1 MSSTDL
7 TSKPLAPERPGQAF
21 ASISST
27 AEEPL
32 SGLSAVEAT
41 ARLKTHGPNTL
52 RVAKSRSLTNV
63 AIGTLREPMY
73 IFLLAAASLYLF
85 VGDLGEGLF
94 LLAGAALSIGLVVFQ
109 DARSERALAAL
120 RQLAEPFAQVIRDG
134 VQQRIPARDLAP
146 GDIALVV
153 EGERIPADAVLRQG
167 DVLTVDESALTG
179 ESVPVAKQ
187 PGPYHANDADQ
198 EHEAKTNAL
207 FAGTMLVAGQ
217 GLIQVTQTGPNTRI
231 GAIGASLSGGTE
243 RTPLQETTGRLVV
256 VLSLIAVVFCLLV
269 ASAYGFMR
277 GDWVAGGLA
286 GLTVAISLLPEE
298 FPMVL
303 AVFLAI
309 GSWRLARHQVLV
321 RRAAVVETLGAVTLL
336 CVDKTGT
343 LTENRMTIGAIWS
356 KGALLGSDMDGAA
369 GEVAKITLLASATHP
384 VDPMDRAVHEAL
396 ATRAGPALI
405 QNGGEPTKSFPLRP
419 DRLAVIQR
427 WSTGAGTVW
436 AAKGAPE
443 AVLTLCKTPPAERRL
458 VEAAL
463 ATMAAGGMRV
473 LGVAKAAD
481 PSGTIA
487 DPKDALFEFAGL
499 VGFLDP
505 LRADVPAALAE
516 ARAAGIDVA
525 MITGDYPATA
535 LEIAR
540 QAGLDVS
547 SGVLTGPEIA
557 ALSAE
562 DLAKKLATVRI
573 FARVKPDQKLALV
586 ETFKA
591 RGEVVA
597 MTGDGINDAPALE
610 RAHVGIAMGK
620 RGTDVAREAAD
631 LVLLD
636 DSFPSIVAGVRLGRR
651 IFTNLRKALIYVMA
665 IHVPIAGVALL
676 PILFGMPPLL
686 YPMHVV
692 MLELIIDPVCSLVF
706 ESEPSDRRSMLR
718 PPRSI
723 KEPLF
728 GRPQMILAAVQGAVL
743 LAAVLGI
750 YVWSLSSGLGENQ
763 ARAAGFIVLVVGN
776 LVLALADA
784 SESSTHLFDP
794 RHNIF
799 WIVSAI
805 AAAVLLG
812 ALTVP
817 FLSDIFRMAPPGGLV
832 IAMAILIAFAAG
844 GWYGAVRRL
853 KPPAS
858 TTPGAPSIGSG
869 SGRQAPDLSLT
880 PARSATK

>member
-1 MSSTDL
+1 MA
-7 TSKPLAPERPGQAF
+7 KEPLNGL
-21 ASISST
+21 ST
-27 AEEPL
+27 AE
-32 SGLSAVEAT
+32 AT
-41 ARLKTHGPNTL
+41 ALLELHGPNAL
-52 RVAKSRSLTNV
+52 RPAKSRSLATV

-94 LLAGAALSIGLVVFQ
+94 LLAGAALSVGLVVFQ

-134 VQQRIPARDLAP
+134 VQQRLAARELVP

-187 PGPYHANDADQ
+187 PMLHNLDQADEEDDANDN
-198 EHEAKTNAL
+198 EL

-217 GLIQVTQTGPNTRI
+217 GLVQVTRTGANTHI
-231 GAIGASLSGGTE
+231 GAIGASLSGEME
-243 RTPLQETTGRLVV
+243 RTPLQETTGRLVI
-256 VLSLIAVVFCLLV
+256 VLSVIAVVFCLLV
-269 ASAYGFMR
+269 TVAYGVMR
-277 GDWVAGGLA
+277 GDWIAGGLA

-321 RRAAVVETLGAVTLL
+321 RRAAVVETLGAVTML

-343 LTENRMTIGAIWS
+343 LTENRMTVGATWS
-356 KGALLGSDMDGAA
+356 KGNLLGSDMDGAP
-369 GEVAKITLLASATHP
+369 GEVAKIALLASATHP
-384 VDPMDRAVHEAL
+384 VDPMDRAVHAAL
-396 ATRAGPALI
+396 ATTTSLVLAE
-405 QNGGEPTKSFPLRP
+405 NGGEPTASFPLRP

-427 WSTGAGTVW
+427 WRASTGNMW

-443 AVLTLCKTPPAERRL
+443 AVLKLSNAQPAERRD
-458 VEAAL
+458 VETAL
-463 ATMAAGGMRV
+463 AAMAASGMRV
-473 LGVAKAAD
+473 LGVAKAAGPSSVTDD
-481 PSGTIA
+481 PE
-487 DPKDALFEFAGL
+487 DASFEFVGL
-499 VGFLDP
+499 IGFLDP

-516 ARAAGIDVA
+516 ARVAGIDVA

-540 QAGLDVS
+540 QAGLDVTK
-547 SGVLTGPEIA
+547 GVLTGPEIT
-557 ALSAE
+557 ALTAE
-562 DLAKKLATVRI
+562 ELTARLATVRI

-586 ETFKA
+586 EAFKA

-597 MTGDGINDAPALE
+597 MTGDGVNDAPALE
-610 RAHVGIAMGK
+610 RAHVGIAMGN

-636 DSFPSIVAGVRLGRR
+636 DSFPAIVGGVRLGRR

-706 ESEPSDRRSMLR
+706 ESEPSDRKSMLR

-723 KEPLF
+723 SEPLF

-750 YVWSLSSGLGENQ
+750 YIWSLNNGLEENQ

-776 LVLALADA
+776 LALALADA
-784 SESSTHLFDP
+784 SESSTRIFDS

-799 WIVSAI
+799 WIVSTIAGAI
-805 AAAVLLG
+805 LVG

-817 FLSDIFRMAPPGGLV
+817 FLSEIFRMAPPGALV
-832 IAMAILIAFAAG
+832 VTMAVLVAVAAG

-853 KPPAS
+853 KSRATGNRAPPSLPSNNVDRQVPEHALA
-858 TTPGAPSIGSG
+858 TTGSAP
-869 SGRQAPDLSLT
+869 R
-880 PARSATK
+880 

>member
-1 MSSTDL
+1 M
-7 TSKPLAPERPGQAF
+7 
-21 ASISST
+21 

-32 SGLSAVEAT
+32 AGLSNAEAI
-41 ARLKTHGPNTL
+41 ALREIHGPNTL
-52 RVAKSRSLTNV
+52 RAAKSPSLLDV
-63 AIGTLREPMY
+63 VLGTLREPMY

-120 RQLAEPFAQVIRDG
+120 RQMAEPFAQVIREG
-134 VQQRIPARDLAP
+134 AQQRIPARDLVP
-146 GDIALVV
+146 GDIAVVV

-167 DVLTVDESALTG
+167 DVLTIDESALTG
-179 ESVPVAKQ
+179 ESVPVVKQ
-187 PGPYHANDADQ
+187 PEPHPSKDGARAA
-198 EHEAKTNAL
+198 EVSTSAV
-207 FAGTMLVAGQ
+207 FAGTMLIAGQ
-217 GLIQVTQTGPNTRI
+217 GLVQVTQTGANTRI
-231 GAIGASLSGGTE
+231 GAIGASLSGEIE
-243 RTPLQETTGRLVV
+243 RTPLQEATGRLVI
-256 VLSLIAVVFCLLV
+256 VLSAIAVVFCLLV
-269 ASAYGFMR
+269 AGAYGFMR

-343 LTENRMTIGAIWS
+343 LTENRMTIGEVWS
-356 KGALLGSDMDGAA
+356 KGGALGLDMDGAP
-369 GEVAKITLLASATHP
+369 GEVARIALLASSTHP

-396 ATRAGPALI
+396 ATRAGPVLA
-405 QNGGEPTKSFPLRP
+405 QNGGEPMENFPLRP

-427 WSTGAGTVW
+427 WRAETGTVW

-443 AVLTLCKTPPAERRL
+443 AVLKLCRTPLAERHV
-458 VEAAL
+458 VEAGL
-463 ATMAAGGMRV
+463 AAMAAGGMRV
-473 LGVAKAAD
+473 LGVARAAD

-487 DPKDALFEFAGL
+487 DPKDALFEFSGL
-499 VGFLDP
+499 IGFLDP
-505 LRADVPAALAE
+505 LRADAPAALAE
-516 ARAAGIDVA
+516 ARSAGIDVA

-535 LEIAR
+535 LEIGR
-540 QAGLDVS
+540 QAGLDVT
-547 SGVLTGPEIA
+547 SGVLTGPEISV
-557 ALSAE
+557 LTAE
-562 DLAKKLATVRI
+562 ELTARLATVRI

-586 ETFKA
+586 EAFKA

-597 MTGDGINDAPALE
+597 MTGDGVNDAPALE

-636 DSFPSIVAGVRLGRR
+636 DSFPAIVGGVRLGRR
-651 IFTNLRKALIYVMA
+651 IFTNLRKALTYVMA

-706 ESEPSDRRSMLR
+706 ESEPSDRKAMLR

-743 LAAVLGI
+743 LAGVLGF
-750 YVWSLSSGLGENQ
+750 YVWSLNNGLDENQ

-776 LVLALADA
+776 LVLALAGS
-784 SESSTHLFDP
+784 SESSTRLFDP

-805 AAAVLLG
+805 AAAILVG
-812 ALTVP
+812 ALTIP
-817 FLSDIFRMAPPGGLV
+817 FLSEIFRMAPPDGLV
-832 IAMAILIAFAAG
+832 IAMAILTAVAAG
-844 GWYGAVRRL
+844 GWYGAFRRL
-853 KPPAS
+853 KPTSAMLVMDGGYAARRTSGQLQRQP
-858 TTPGAPSIGSG
+858 PS
-869 SGRQAPDLSLT
+869 RPVRKDQ
-880 PARSATK
+880 R

>member
-1 MSSTDL
+1 
-7 TSKPLAPERPGQAF
+7 
-21 ASISST
+21 
-27 AEEPL
+27 
-32 SGLSAVEAT
+32 
-41 ARLKTHGPNTL
+41 
-52 RVAKSRSLTNV
+52 
-63 AIGTLREPMY
+63 MY
-73 IFLLAAASLYLF
+73 IFLLSAASLYLV

-94 LLAGAALSIGLVVFQ
+94 LLGGVALSVGLVVFQ

-134 VQQRIPARDLAP
+134 TQQRIPARDLVP

-187 PGPYHANDADQ
+187 PGPYHSNQAN
-198 EHEAKTNAL
+198 HENQANGNSL
-207 FAGTMLVAGQ
+207 FAGTMLVAGH
-217 GLIQVTQTGPNTRI
+217 GLAQVTQTGAHTRI
-231 GAIGASLSGGTE
+231 GAIGASLSGETE
-243 RTPLQETTGRLVV
+243 RTPLQKTTGRLVV
-256 VLSLIAVVFCLLV
+256 WFSALAVVFCLLV
-269 ASAYGFMR
+269 TAAYGLVR
-277 GDWVAGGLA
+277 GDWFAGGLA

-321 RRAAVVETLGAVTLL
+321 RRAAVVETLGAVTML

-343 LTENRMTIGAIWS
+343 LTENRMTVGGVWS
-356 KGALLGSDMDGAA
+356 GGVLRGSDMDGAA
-369 GEVAKITLLASATHP
+369 GEVARVALLASATHP
-384 VDPMDRAVHEAL
+384 VDPMDRAVHKAL
-396 ATRAGPALI
+396 ASSAAPVMTE
-405 QNGGEPTKSFPLRP
+405 NGGKPAESFPLRP

-427 WSTGAGTVW
+427 WRTDAGNVW

-443 AVLTLCKTPPAERRL
+443 AVLKLCKAQPAEQ
-458 VEAAL
+458 EAVHTAVV
-463 ATMAAGGMRV
+463 AMAAGGMRV
-473 LGVAKAAD
+473 LGVARASD
-481 PSGTIA
+481 PSSTIT
-487 DPKDALFEFAGL
+487 DPKDAPFEFVGL
-499 VGFLDP
+499 VGFFDP

-540 QAGLDVS
+540 QAGLDVTN
-547 SGVLTGPEIA
+547 GVLTGSEIA
-557 ALSAE
+557 ALGAE
-562 DLAKKLATVRI
+562 ELTARLATVRI
-573 FARVKPDQKLALV
+573 FARVKPDEKLALV
-586 ETFKA
+586 EAFKT

-636 DSFPSIVAGVRLGRR
+636 DSFAAIVGGVRLGRR
-651 IFTNLRKALIYVMA
+651 IFTNLRKALTYVMA

-706 ESEPSDRRSMLR
+706 ESEPSDRAAMLR
-718 PPRSI
+718 KPRSI

-728 GRPQMILAAVQGAVL
+728 GRPQMILAAVQGGVL
-743 LAAVLGI
+743 LVAVLGM
-750 YVWSLSSGLGENQ
+750 YVWSLNNALREDQ

-784 SESSTHLFDP
+784 SGSATRLFDP
-794 RHNIF
+794 RHYIF
-799 WIVSAI
+799 WTVSAI
-805 AAAVLLG
+805 AGAILTG
-812 ALTVP
+812 ALTIP
-817 FLSDIFRMAPPGGLV
+817 FLSDIFRTEAPDELIV
-832 IAMAILIAFAAG
+832 AAAILVAVAAG
-844 GWYGAVRRL
+844 GWYGVVRRL
-853 KPPAS
+853 KPAKRESLVTSHP
-858 TTPGAPSIGSG
+858 
-869 SGRQAPDLSLT
+869 QAKTLS
-880 PARSATK
+880 